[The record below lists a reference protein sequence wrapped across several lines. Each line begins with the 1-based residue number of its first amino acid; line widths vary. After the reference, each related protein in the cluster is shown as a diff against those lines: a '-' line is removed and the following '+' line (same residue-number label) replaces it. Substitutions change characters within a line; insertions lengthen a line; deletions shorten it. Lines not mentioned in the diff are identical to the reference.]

1 MQNHKIIYYQS
12 PYGNVEC
19 YLKEGELYLSQKEMS
34 KLLNKSVKTIS
45 RYLAKRDLTILTN
58 EKRYAKIQIIKNK
71 NKTFLYSVNYVI
83 KIAEEMGDFSI
94 LDFKNWIDTNN
105 YESNDNQYKIVRF
118 NQDNVDINVMIDFD
132 ENTVWLTQDEI
143 ATLLGTSQQN
153 VSNHINNIIKD
164 EEMLEE
170 ATHKNFLLVQTEGNR
185 TIKRNVAHYNLDMI
199 ISLGFRVNSK
209 VAIAFRRWANKVL
222 KQYMTKGCVVNTNHH
237 NELFLDKLLSL
248 DTRTEKLEFRVNK
261 LEEQFD
267 KSIDEMMIKDG
278 EFFDAMSLLQELCSK
293 AERRIIIIDPYAD
306 SKVLNILKNKRE
318 NIEVLLEISHFS
330 KLSKDD
336 VNTFIK
342 QYGLI
347 TVIQNNMFH
356 DRYLFIDEQAYH
368 LGTSINYMANKISQI
383 DEIHSDNIKDFI
395 LSQCK

>member
-19 YLKEGELYLSQKEMS
+19 YIKEGGLYLSQKEMS

-71 NKTFLYSVNYVI
+71 NKTLLYSVNYVI
-83 KIAEEMGDFSI
+83 EIAEEMGDFSI

-105 YESNDNQYKIVRF
+105 HESIDNQYKIVRF
-118 NQDNVDINVMIDFD
+118 SQDNIEIDVMIDFD
-132 ENTVWLTQDEI
+132 ENTVWLTQDDI
-143 ATLLGTSQQN
+143 ALLLQTTRP
-153 VSNHINNIIKD
+153 NITMHLTNIYKD
-164 EEMLEE
+164 EELDIG
-170 ATHKNFLLVQTEGNR
+170 ATCKDFLLVQTEGDR

-209 VAIAFRRWANKVL
+209 AAIAFRKWANKVL
-222 KQYMTKGCVVNTNHH
+222 KQYMTKGCVVNTNHR

-306 SKVLNILKNKRE
+306 SKVLNILKNKCE
-318 NIEVLLEISHFS
+318 NIEVLLEISKFS

-368 LGTSINYMANKISQI
+368 LGTSINYLANKISQI
-383 DEIHSDNIKDFI
+383 DEIHSDNIKEFI

>member
-58 EKRYAKIQIIKNK
+58 EKCYAKIQIIKNK
-71 NKTFLYSVNYVI
+71 NKTLLYSVNYVI
-83 KIAEEMGDFSI
+83 EIAEEMGDFSI

-170 ATHKNFLLVQTEGNR
+170 ATHKDFLLVQTKETGP
-185 TIKRNVAHYNLDMI
+185 
-199 ISLGFRVNSK
+199 SK
-209 VAIAFRRWANKVL
+209 
-222 KQYMTKGCVVNTNHH
+222 
-237 NELFLDKLLSL
+237 
-248 DTRTEKLEFRVNK
+248 
-261 LEEQFD
+261 
-267 KSIDEMMIKDG
+267 EM
-278 EFFDAMSLLQELCSK
+278 
-293 AERRIIIIDPYAD
+293 
-306 SKVLNILKNKRE
+306 
-318 NIEVLLEISHFS
+318 
-330 KLSKDD
+330 
-336 VNTFIK
+336 
-342 QYGLI
+342 
-347 TVIQNNMFH
+347 
-356 DRYLFIDEQAYH
+356 
-368 LGTSINYMANKISQI
+368 
-383 DEIHSDNIKDFI
+383 
-395 LSQCK
+395 